1 MIIIQ
6 RVCVWSVCTCTHVS
20 VRVSACMNL
29 CACVRACM
37 NLYIYITTV
46 LMPLTHDEDTSLKV
60 SSTSE
65 VVLCFFPRV
74 TLNCSRLYRYTNS
87 VCLTTQHTDIRT
99 CMWTYAIW
107 STSQRLTHDRG
118 QVKVTV
124 LAGIRT
130 ESSGAWAVTMVT
142 HGRQV
147 VIQHKG
153 LSTVMSELLMS
164 IPHTSV
170 TVRLLHESI
179 SRWLTCLRCF
189 SALATSPS
197 DK

>member
-1 MIIIQ
+1 M
-6 RVCVWSVCTCTHVS
+6 
-20 VRVSACMNL
+20 
-29 CACVRACM
+29 
-37 NLYIYITTV
+37 
-46 LMPLTHDEDTSLKV
+46 
-60 SSTSE
+60 
-65 VVLCFFPRV
+65 
-74 TLNCSRLYRYTNS
+74 
-87 VCLTTQHTDIRT
+87 
-99 CMWTYAIW
+99 
-107 STSQRLTHDRG
+107 
-118 QVKVTV
+118 KVTV

-130 ESSGAWAVTMVT
+130 ESSGVWVVTMVT
-142 HGRQV
+142 HGRQGM
-147 VIQHKG
+147 IQHKG